1 MKNIVKILITAIAL
15 FIAAG
20 CGGSSDPGAL
30 NQEAIKGG
38 ELIANV
44 PADALKRTL
53 MKEQNLSAD
62 TTVYGYKAYKI
73 PYTTTDEQNKS
84 VQASGIMVVP
94 TDYSADEVTTQKIK
108 GMSKV
113 GFAMVVNCHGTV
125 FSNDEVPSVAVESAI
140 SPKND
145 KVGVLFSSIAGFV
158 TLQPDYI
165 GYGDSIKHYHP
176 YLLEKSS
183 ANSVVDFTKA
193 AIKFAKD
200 NNIPLVASKDIYL
213 TGYSQ
218 GGYVA
223 LAAQEQFEKQGYNL
237 KLTMPMDGPY
247 LLDQIANKILLQE
260 DTLPVPSFMAAV
272 AYSYAKTYPNIDIK
286 DLIQEPYA
294 SKLDSLYDGS
304 LNRVEIDKQLT
315 HNTKGTDGLFTD
327 DIANNYTGSN
337 FQLALQQNGVVDF
350 HANTPIKLVHCQT
363 DGVVPFLVAQKTQQ
377 AFATYFNTTVDL
389 IPVEALFPPK
399 NGTAYNHGTCA
410 SPAYKITAGTFAQ
423 MRAATI
429 GY

>member
-1 MKNIVKILITAIAL
+1 MKHSMKILIVSIAI
-15 FIAAG
+15 FIAVG
-20 CGGSSDPGAL
+20 CGGSSDPGEL
-30 NQEAIKGG
+30 KVEKLKGG

-44 PADALKRTL
+44 PANLLKKTL
-53 MKEQNLSAD
+53 IEEQNLSKD

-73 PYTTTDEQNKS
+73 PYTTTDEQNNS

-94 TDYSADEVTTQKIK
+94 TDYNADEETAQKIK
-108 GMSKV
+108 AISKV

-125 FSNDEVPSVAVESAI
+125 FSNKEVPSVEVESSMA
-140 SPKND
+140 PED
-145 KVGVLFSSIAGFV
+145 VGVLFSSIAGFV

-165 GYGDSIKHYHP
+165 GYGDSSKHYHP

-200 NNIPLVASKDIYL
+200 NNISLVASKDIYL

-223 LAAQEQFEKQGYNL
+223 LAAQELFEKKGYNL

-247 LLDQIANKILLQE
+247 LLDPIAQGVLSQNM
-260 DTLPVPSFMAAV
+260 LPVPSFMAAV
-272 AYSYAKTYPNIDIK
+272 AYSYAKTYSNIDIK
-286 DLIQEPYA
+286 DLIQDPFANE
-294 SKLDSLYDGS
+294 LDSLYDGS
-304 LNRVEIDKQLT
+304 LNRLEIDKKLT
-315 HNTKGTDGLFTD
+315 HKTKGKNGLFTD
-327 DIANNYTGSN
+327 TIANNYVGSN
-337 FQLALQQNGVVDF
+337 FQLALQQNSVVDF
-350 HANTPIKLVHCQT
+350 QANTPIRLVHCKT
-363 DGVVPFLVAQKTQQ
+363 DGVVPYRVAEGAKEI
-377 AFATYFNTTVDL
+377 FSTYFNTIVDL
-389 IPVEALFPPK
+389 IAVENLLPPK
-399 NGTAYNHGTCA
+399 DNIPYNHGTCA

-423 MRAATI
+423 MRALTI